1 MKKIALTLT
10 SLFLLAL
17 LYSSCKSSHGTCPA
31 YGKTDV
37 KTTKVAA

>member
-1 MKKIALTLT
+1 MKKFTLTLA

-17 LYSSCKSSHGTCPA
+17 LYSSCKSHGTCPA

-37 KTTKVAA
+37 KTAKVAA